1 MTRNT
6 ERRVEVAV
14 PLRDKVISDK
24 VVDIFDTMLKDN
36 VKARV
41 QGSDGIYRHK
51 NLCPAMNASRCIS
64 CSTTVPTMKP
74 NRLRSFIKSLENHY
88 LQESVQD
95 CKVNNR

>member
-14 PLRDKVISDK
+14 PLKDKVISDK

-51 NLCPAMNASRCIS
+51 KAMPGEERIEVHKLFYDRAYEEAEQAQKLYKEPRKSIFA
-64 CSTTVPTMKP
+64 K
-74 NRLRSFIKSLENHY
+74 IKAWFAN
-88 LQESVQD
+88 
-95 CKVNNR
+95 K

>member
-51 NLCPAMNASRCIS
+51 
-64 CSTTVPTMKP
+64 KP
-74 NRLRSFIKSLENHY
+74 MPGDERIEVHKLFYDRAYDEAEQAQKLYKEPQKSLFARIRAR
-88 LQESVQD
+88 LQS
-95 CKVNNR
+95 K